1 MRVAIGRFWT
11 ESSTMS
17 PLHANRQMFEAGA
30 LVEGE
35 ALLQFAQGTR
45 TELGGFIAELD
56 QTGSEIVALIA
67 AQAAC
72 AGPIEAE
79 FWNWFRERLTKLLQ
93 EAMPVDAVLLSLHG
107 ATLAEDED
115 DCCGALVASARA
127 LVGPEIPIIATLD
140 MHGNPTHQLAVSGDG
155 LVAYKTYPHH
165 DFVERGQQAAR
176 IALSAARGEVS
187 PVVEV
192 VTLPMGLGSL
202 PLMNDLIAQANE
214 FEREAGV
221 LCCSIMPT
229 HPHLD
234 VEEFHPLSAV
244 VVTDNDRTQARDIA
258 VRLMAEAWR
267 QRDRAVVETP
277 QLVPLPDAI
286 QTALLMPSGTV
297 VIADRLDA
305 VTGGFPGDCPEV
317 IRCLLVLGIP
327 DPSCHILTD
336 PAFVERA
343 MQTGVGG
350 TVEGPLGG
358 AWGASLYQPVEVS
371 AKVRA
376 LSDGRLQKSRE
387 SRPGHLE
394 ISNRSM
400 GKTAVV
406 EIESGITVVM
416 TSVPVMSTEPTVFR
430 SVGVEPYEH
439 RIVVT
444 KSVNQQRFHFT
455 EAVGFIDLASPG
467 WGSAE
472 DAYTWTKR
480 NPKNIFP
487 YRDVSQEEVNRWLMS
502 ARHEEPIQAV

>member
-11 ESSTMS
+11 ESSSMS
-17 PLHANRQMFEAGA
+17 PLHANRPMFEAGA
-30 LVEGE
+30 LIE
-35 ALLQFAQGTR
+35 ADPMLQFARGSR

-56 QTGSEIVALIA
+56 DAGVEIVPLLA

-72 AGPIEAE
+72 AGPIEAD
-79 FWNWFRERLTKLLQ
+79 FWNWLRKRMPNLLQ
-93 EAMPVDAVLLSLHG
+93 EAAPVDAILLSLHG
-107 ATLAEDED
+107 STLAENED
-115 DCCGALVASARA
+115 DCCGALVAAVRE
-127 LVGPEIPIIATLD
+127 VIGPDTPIVVTLD
-140 MHGNPTHQLAVSGDG
+140 MHGNPTARLATSADG

-165 DFVERGQQAAR
+165 DFVERGRQAAR
-176 IALSAARGEVS
+176 IALSAARGEVN

-192 VTLPMGLGSL
+192 VTLPLRLDSL
-202 PLMNDLIAQANE
+202 PLMNDLIAQAID
-214 FEREAGV
+214 FEQQPGV

-244 VVTDNDRTQARDIA
+244 VVTDNDRARAREIA
-258 VRLMAEAWR
+258 AQLMAEAWR
-267 QRDRAVVETP
+267 QRDRAAAESPRLT
-277 QLVPLPDAI
+277 PLPDAI
-286 QTALLMPSGTV
+286 HTALAMPPGTV
-297 VIADRLDA
+297 VIADRLDS

-317 IRCLLVLGIP
+317 IRSLLALGVP
-327 DPSCHILTD
+327 DRSCHIITD

-343 MQTGVGG
+343 MQAGVGG

-358 AWGASLYQPVEVS
+358 AWGAPLYRPVDVT
-371 AKVRA
+371 AKVRT
-376 LSDGRLQKSRE
+376 LSDGRLQQSRE
-387 SRPGHLE
+387 PQPGHLE
-394 ISNRSM
+394 VSNRSM
-400 GKTAVV
+400 GPTAVV
-406 EIESGITVVM
+406 EIAGVITVVV

-472 DAYTWTKR
+472 AAFTWTKR
-480 NPKNIFP
+480 DPKNVFP
-487 YRDVSQEEVNRWLMS
+487 HRDVSQAEVDSLLLIPS
-502 ARHEEPIQAV
+502 S